1 MKPRRSPNSARPTA
15 PPRVRWGALAAAAAL
30 VATLAW
36 AQEPADDPEGDRFV
50 EDLAGTT
57 FEDAFG
63 ELQLEAP
70 ESADAFVAGAFS
82 DEIMVEI
89 LTVHL
94 RVLDPYGQPVEDLAP
109 EDVVATIGQ
118 TPVPVTAVDYY
129 DYAAVRGA
137 PEFPE
142 SFDEVERRA
151 LLELVAPEPPPR
163 KVVIVMQIG
172 GHDVAY
178 LEPSYVRG
186 HQQSLPGIGALIDS
200 LAPQDWVALLAYDV
214 KLKVWSDFTQD
225 HAAVKALLPET
236 IGFATPPPARADTDG
251 PSLQRWIRPGRFEDA
266 TNPGL
271 AMATIADGLG
281 RMPGDKDIIY
291 VGWDVGGHHMTLREL
306 LRSEVRVS
314 VLDVTQADGH
324 LLAVGLKT
332 MATATGGTYESIF
345 RWPRRA
351 PRRIA
356 RSIAGHHTVTLD
368 MEAVRSATGTLRIEV
383 PDRDVAVHMKSYV
396 F

>member
-1 MKPRRSPNSARPTA
+1 AARRPA
-15 PPRVRWGALAAAAAL
+15 PPRWLAAAALLA
-30 VATLAW
+30 ATWAF
-36 AQEPADDPEGDRFV
+36 AQEPEEDPDRDRAV
-50 EDLAGTT
+50 EELAVEELAGTT

-70 ESADAFVAGAFS
+70 GSDDAFVAGAFS

-89 LTVHL
+89 LTVRL
-94 RVLDPYGQPVEDLAP
+94 RVLDPYGEPVEDLVP
-109 EDVVATIGQ
+109 GDVVATIGQ

-137 PEFPE
+137 PELPE
-142 SFDEVERRA
+142 GFDEAERQA
-151 LLELVAPEPPPR
+151 MLELVAPEPPPR
-163 KVVIVMQIG
+163 QVVIVMQIG

-186 HQQSLPGIGALIDS
+186 HQQSLPGIRELIDS
-200 LAPQDWVALLAYDV
+200 LAPGDWVALLAYDV
-214 KLKVWSDFTQD
+214 KLKLWSDFTRD
-225 HAAVKALLPET
+225 HEAVKALLPKT
-236 IGFATPPPARADTDG
+236 VGFATPPPAAADAGG
-251 PSLQRWIRPGRFEDA
+251 PSLQRWIRPGRFEGA

-271 AMATIADGLG
+271 AMATLADGLG

-291 VGWDVGGHHMTLREL
+291 VGWDVGGHHQTLREL
-306 LRSEVRVS
+306 LRAEVRVS
-314 VLDVTQADGH
+314 VIDVTQASAH
-324 LLAVGLKT
+324 LLAAGLKT

-345 RWPRRA
+345 RWPKRA

-368 MEAVRSATGTLRIEV
+368 IEAARSATGTLRIEV
-383 PDRDVAVHMKSYV
+383 PD
-396 F
+396 